1 MEQTADSSS
10 LKPIRAL
17 SPTQARQGPGWQS
30 FFALPI
36 VLLLENLRTSV
47 EPYGGDLFLLMAVLA
62 IASYVA
68 LLYFKNRL
76 DAALLR
82 RFLRVAALV
91 ALLVGGAM
99 QMGEQYFAAA
109 LLPLV

>member
-1 MEQTADSSS
+1 M
-10 LKPIRAL
+10 
-17 SPTQARQGPGWQS
+17 
-30 FFALPI
+30 
-36 VLLLENLRTSV
+36 LENLRTSV

-68 LLYFKNRL
+68 LLYFKSRL

-91 ALLVGGAM
+91 ALLGSYGAM
-99 QMGEQYFAAA
+99 QMGEQYVAAA
-109 LLPLV
+109 LLPLVWGIAVGVTCAREIKLKR